1 MNQIQLISRN
11 ILCERLKMQMGLDL
25 EVDIE
30 PRILQA
36 MWRQLRHERI
46 AERNWGQSKIN
57 TLQLTGATSC

>member
-11 ILCERLKMQMGLDL
+11 ILCERLKMQMGLDP

-36 MWRQLRHERI
+36 MWRQLSHERI
-46 AERNWGQSKIN
+46 AERNWKLGSE
-57 TLQLTGATSC
+57 

>member
-46 AERNWGQSKIN
+46 AERNWGQSKIK
-57 TLQLTGATSC
+57 